1 MALLTGWFGRPSKPT
16 KWIKKKTL
24 SCVWLVLRVGPLKD
38 EKKLLLEKE
47 NLDSLLKSVSTW
59 SPVSAL
65 NLKMCILKMRIPQ
78 AKMFWVFEILHLKI
92 SKWTENELTY
102 PYEIQTLPHRGTP
115 LTLTGGTHYVY
126 CGPLLINTAQH
137 PITLK
142 AGCGTLISAI
152 ICNYPGILQ

>member
-1 MALLTGWFGRPSKPT
+1 MD
-16 KWIKKKTL
+16 KKENTFMR
-24 SCVWLVLRVGPLKD
+24 LVGFEGPLKD

-47 NLDSLLKSVSTW
+47 NLDSVLKSVSTW

-102 PYEIQTLPHRGTP
+102 PYEI
-115 LTLTGGTHYVY
+115 
-126 CGPLLINTAQH
+126 
-137 PITLK
+137 
-142 AGCGTLISAI
+142 
-152 ICNYPGILQ
+152 